1 MYFRFKAVGYRATAV
16 DGKTDQPNAVLEA
29 LVDVVR
35 PTGGI
40 GVPGLYMP
48 GDPSAEDPQAAR

>member
-1 MYFRFKAVGYRATAV
+1 MGYRATGA
-16 DGKTDQPNAVLEA
+16 DGTTNQPNAVLES
-29 LVDVVR
+29 LVDIVR

-48 GDPSAEDPQAAR
+48 NDPSANDPSAAM